1 MSHDNTVSCLSSRV
15 VPCELKCEVI
25 TCFYVLH
32 EIRCPF
38 FPYFISTIRSV
49 FVVMDFSG
57 PGSGNSLGISKT
69 NALFDLPCVRKGGG
83 KKAAVRLEVW
93 PLR

>member
-15 VPCELKCEVI
+15 VLCELKCEVI

-38 FPYFISTIRSV
+38 FPYFISTIRSI

-57 PGSGNSLGISKT
+57 PGSGNSLGIPWEYLKLMHCLT
-69 NALFDLPCVRKGGG
+69 FHVLGRGAEKR
-83 KKAAVRLEVW
+83 RQ
-93 PLR
+93 